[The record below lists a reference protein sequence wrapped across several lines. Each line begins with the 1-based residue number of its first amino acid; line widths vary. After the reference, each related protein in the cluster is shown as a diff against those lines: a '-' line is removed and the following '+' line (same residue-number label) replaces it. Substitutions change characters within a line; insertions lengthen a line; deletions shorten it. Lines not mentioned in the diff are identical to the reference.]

1 MAPILTSKIL
11 AVCSLIVLSAAMVG
25 CSRTSD
31 ELAEIRVTRML
42 EAQREQGRLDRQ
54 SLAGLEGGL
63 ARSLQSPKY
72 AEGEA
77 DTLANLLPGGEEVF
91 SALSAAVWRDYLA
104 TDYGTAQPDLG
115 SAYVKSVSS
124 DGERGFLVT
133 FVIDGREAVAHLPAS
148 LFRGTLFRG
157 SALDNRLTPYT
168 LWSWTDSF
176 DPDPDDPAATDRTD
190 GPSYFD
196 YFDINGW
203 QAGGSP
209 IGNFRGF
216 MTYGVR
222 TSPENLPS
230 GSATYEGRLRAE
242 IWGADN
248 WRWGTQTWVRGT
260 LHLEA
265 NFDDGD
271 MSGRIDALHFQPQ
284 GDARYPLPDGNVI
297 DIASAPIDEA
307 EFAVEWVGND
317 PNDNA
322 APYET
327 IGGFAGT
334 LIGEFYGPA
343 ADEVGGVLS
352 GRRAATDTTPEQFLM
367 GGFGGSQPD
376 PEP

>member
-1 MAPILTSKIL
+1 MESAGFSSPSWSTAGRLSLTSRQ
-11 AVCSLIVLSAAMVG
+11 ACSGA
-25 CSRTSD
+25 TFF
-31 ELAEIRVTRML
+31 AE
-42 EAQREQGRLDRQ
+42 
-54 SLAGLEGGL
+54 
-63 ARSLQSPKY
+63 ARSTI
-72 AEGEA
+72 G
-77 DTLANLLPGGEEVF
+77 
-91 SALSAAVWRDYLA
+91 
-104 TDYGTAQPDLG
+104 
-115 SAYVKSVSS
+115 
-124 DGERGFLVT
+124 
-133 FVIDGREAVAHLPAS
+133 
-148 LFRGTLFRG
+148 
-157 SALDNRLTPYT
+157 LTPYT

-216 MTYGVR
+216 MTYGAR

-242 IWGADN
+242 IWGAGQLALGHTGLGFAAPCT
-248 WRWGTQTWVRGT
+248 WRRISTMATCRG
-260 LHLEA
+260 
-265 NFDDGD
+265 G
-271 MSGRIDALHFQPQ
+271 IDALHFQPQ

-307 EFAVEWVGND
+307 EIAAEWVGND

-322 APYET
+322 APHET
-327 IGGFAGT
+327 SGGFSGT